1 MASGRFLYWVEPP
14 RCHAASKLAPPTSMP
29 RKRGLS
35 DETEAVMI
43 LLPWFSRQGPAP
55 GSSNVRPAL
64 TTVRVSG
71 PFNRT
76 RRGARSRRSRRP
88 PSEARNARLE
98 DLIREA
104 PQTCDPGAPRA
115 ESLALDPGSA
125 LACKSTLAWPGYDY
139 GLESLSGLD
148 SSACRSRARALAA
161 GS

>member
-104 PQTCDPGAPRA
+104 PQTYDPGTNRKDLAVRPWVPGLQRTAREGRA
-115 ESLALDPGSA
+115 VP
-125 LACKSTLAWPGYDY
+125 
-139 GLESLSGLD
+139 
-148 SSACRSRARALAA
+148 
-161 GS
+161 

>member
-104 PQTCDPGAPRA
+104 PQTYDPGPLASSLGPLGPGRSAP
-115 ESLALDPGSA
+115 LA
-125 LACKSTLAWPGYDY
+125 
-139 GLESLSGLD
+139 
-148 SSACRSRARALAA
+148 RARAALRPGHGAA
-161 GS
+161 GALSGRPHIVTFL